1 MGLCASAS
9 RNSHSAVKLDMPFA
23 SSSDAAKQHLINKQ
37 RSDGFDSRVSPL
49 NQGNNSH
56 PSYGSK
62 EEIFLDSQAWLDSD
76 CDDDF
81 RSVNGEFT
89 PSCGN
94 TPLHGSAAGSPKSNK
109 AISLQSNGALS
120 NHQPPPLKIGLAP
133 SDGIEPESVSL
144 DVGAPQGEN
153 CNPDSLLS
161 TPTDKKSKL
170 MDLFR
175 QSRTEGEIDALTFAS
190 SESVTEAKQP
200 LEIKP
205 SIPKSA
211 NGTPHISGTNSVSSD
226 GRITD
231 EDLVKRGKEKSL
243 KSAALSCLPRLGTCR
258 SFSEKKTST
267 SSPISMDG

>member
-23 SSSDAAKQHLINKQ
+23 SSDAAKQHLISKQ
-37 RSDGFDSRVSPL
+37 KPNGFDSRVSPL

-56 PSYGSK
+56 RSYGSK

-89 PSCGN
+89 PSCGS

-109 AISLQSNGALS
+109 AIWLQSNGALS
-120 NHQPPPLKIGLAP
+120 NHQPPPLKIGLTP
-133 SDGIEPESVSL
+133 SNGIESQSASL
-144 DVGAPQGEN
+144 DVDAPQGEN
-153 CNPDSLLS
+153 GIPDSLLS

-170 MDLFR
+170 IDLFR
-175 QSRTEGEIDALTFAS
+175 QSRTEGEIEGLGFAS
-190 SESVTEAKQP
+190 PDTVTDTKEP
-200 LEIKP
+200 LDSKP

-211 NGTPHISGTNSVSSD
+211 NETPHISGSNSVSGD
-226 GRITD
+226 GKTTD
-231 EDLVKRGKEKSL
+231 EDSVKPGKEKSL
-243 KSAALSCLPRLGTCR
+243 KSAAFSCLPRLGTCR

-267 SSPISMDG
+267 SSPISMDS